1 VLSLMAE
8 ANSKLFIQKRKEETN
23 MTEKAARILFPE
35 KVAYYEAEIAKRDAA
50 IADQK
55 AVLADQKAIIAK
67 IRKEN
72 ARLRAKNTAKKK

>member
-1 VLSLMAE
+1 
-8 ANSKLFIQKRKEETN
+8 

-55 AVLADQKAIIAK
+55 AVLADQKAAIADQKAIIAK
-67 IRKEN
+67 ITKELT
-72 ARLRAKNTAKKK
+72 RLRAKNTAKKK

>member
-1 VLSLMAE
+1 MAE

-50 IADQK
+50 IIF
-55 AVLADQKAIIAK
+55 VILIFLSS
-67 IRKEN
+67 N
-72 ARLRAKNTAKKK
+72 PCYC